1 MNTQDKFP
9 LSLLQNSIDVRKE
22 YFCRKTINHPRLEMA
37 KNDILSLADTS
48 GKRDIIIV
56 TGPTGVGKTTLAV
69 KIEDELLER
78 NMIRMQSDK
87 SHLPVIR
94 VDAIPPDNK
103 EMKFD
108 WKDFYTRL
116 LYAFSEP
123 CISQK
128 QLFEDEIYMEQP
140 ISPYHAM
147 NTPAALRRSV
157 ENNMKRRGTRTLIID
172 EANHLLMV
180 DPKLMRR
187 QFEVIKS
194 LSQKCNVTI
203 ILIGT
208 YDLLQ
213 ILEQS
218 AQLVRRG
225 RVVHMARYNDYIPA
239 DKMAFKNAL
248 YSFQRHMP
256 FKIEPD
262 LVTYL
267 DIFYLKSAGCVG
279 ILKEWLDN
287 VVSEGLNRGLDTIDI
302 EFILQ
307 HAHSNKSIQTVLE
320 EVFIGESKLKDIDVK
335 ELRGMLKLHHKNIGK
350 VTTQVTGVL
359 PADANGEQESLPK
372 LPPDKKSVQGQVGKR
387 SPKRDP
393 AGVNFALFS

>member
-1 MNTQDKFP
+1 
-9 LSLLQNSIDVRKE
+9 
-22 YFCRKTINHPRLEMA
+22 
-37 KNDILSLADTS
+37 
-48 GKRDIIIV
+48 
-56 TGPTGVGKTTLAV
+56 
-69 KIEDELLER
+69 
-78 NMIRMQSDK
+78 
-87 SHLPVIR
+87 
-94 VDAIPPDNK
+94 
-103 EMKFD
+103 
-108 WKDFYTRL
+108 
-116 LYAFSEP
+116 
-123 CISQK
+123 
-128 QLFEDEIYMEQP
+128 
-140 ISPYHAM
+140 
-147 NTPAALRRSV
+147 
-157 ENNMKRRGTRTLIID
+157 
-172 EANHLLMV
+172 
-180 DPKLMRR
+180 
-187 QFEVIKS
+187 
-194 LSQKCNVTI
+194 
-203 ILIGT
+203 
-208 YDLLQ
+208 
-213 ILEQS
+213 
-218 AQLVRRG
+218 
-225 RVVHMARYNDYIPA
+225 
-239 DKMAFKNAL
+239 
-248 YSFQRHMP
+248 MP